1 MSLAIGKGL
10 IPEVLRGAAR
20 RLVPALVGV
29 VLRVTEILMRGPGVV
44 TPLAV
49 GLITEGLDRAT
60 QARRRGTI
68 KNPFSRPSPRCCIGE
83 SNNLT

>member
-1 MSLAIGKGL
+1 VSLTIGKGL
-10 IPEVLRGAAR
+10 IPEFLRGTAR
-20 RLVPALVGV
+20 RLVPALVDA

-49 GLITEGLDRAT
+49 GLITEGLYRAT

-68 KNPFSRPSPRCCIGE
+68 KIH
-83 SNNLT
+83 

>member
-1 MSLAIGKGL
+1 VSLAIGKGL
-10 IPEVLRGAAR
+10 IPEVLRATAR

-29 VLRVTEILMRGPGVV
+29 ALRGTEILMRGPGVV

-60 QARRRGTI
+60 QARRHRRI
-68 KNPFSRPSPRCCIGE
+68 KIH
-83 SNNLT
+83 

>member
-10 IPEVLRGAAR
+10 IPEVLRGTAR

-29 VLRVTEILMRGPGVV
+29 VLRVTELLTRGPGVV

-60 QARRRGTI
+60 QARRRGRI
-68 KNPFSRPSPRCCIGE
+68 KIH
-83 SNNLT
+83 